1 MKTNLNKTA
10 KIIAVAL
17 VAALLSGNVF
27 AMNNNLTNKSKSE
40 IPEKFIINLAVGIAS
55 DNLGLKTNCI
65 YYAGFYEIEG
75 LVKPLAE
82 QLAKETN
89 PNTKVLIALALYK
102 IGTTEA
108 MNAVKTFAKNNHD
121 PAVQKIAN
129 AILTG
134 YQNQY
139 HFSNK

>member
-1 MKTNLNKTA
+1 M
-10 KIIAVAL
+10 
-17 VAALLSGNVF
+17 
-27 AMNNNLTNKSKSE
+27 
-40 IPEKFIINLAVGIAS
+40 AVGIAS

-108 MNAVKTFAKNNHD
+108 MNAVKTFAKNEND
-121 PAVQKIAN
+121 PVVQKIAN
-129 AILTG
+129 AMLTG
-134 YQNQY
+134 NQNQY